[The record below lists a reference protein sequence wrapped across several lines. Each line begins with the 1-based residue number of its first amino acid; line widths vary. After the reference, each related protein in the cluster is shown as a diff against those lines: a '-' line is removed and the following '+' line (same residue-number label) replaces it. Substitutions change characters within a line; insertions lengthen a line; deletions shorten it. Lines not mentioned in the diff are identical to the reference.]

1 MTDTPAGENNF
12 VTLVPFNGTDGPGGN
27 PLVDDMNIWYQ
38 VGLIARTSALQ
49 WRPARAGGVADRAR
63 SNALFWYRRAIWDG

>member
-1 MTDTPAGENNF
+1 MADAQAGENNF

-38 VGLIARTSALQ
+38 VGLIARTSIL
-49 WRPARAGGVADRAR
+49 WLPVFTGGVT
-63 SNALFWYRRAIWDG
+63 DGA